1 MCHTLLTCFG
11 AVLKIH
17 GSVCDAK
24 LIRNNF
30 GEVSYS
36 VTLYGAT
43 DLTFSERY
51 RLSMVFREVLERI
64 FGSSRD
70 VIDFQCEYNRIIN
83 KYEGT
88 PLPLTA
94 TGDERLLATRWEN
107 AYEAA
112 LGAAF
117 VAVFGTLDKI
127 PEEAHFEIQE
137 ESDS

>member
-1 MCHTLLTCFG
+1 MGVF
-11 AVLKIH
+11 AMQ
-17 GSVCDAK
+17 K
-24 LIRNNF
+24 LVGNNF
-30 GEVSYS
+30 DEVSYS
-36 VTLYGAT
+36 VTWYGAT

-51 RLSMVFREVLERI
+51 RLAMVFREVLERI
-64 FGSSRD
+64 LGSSRD
-70 VIDFQCEYNRIIN
+70 VINFQGEYNRIIN
-83 KYEGT
+83 KYEGI

-94 TGDERLLATRWEN
+94 TGDESFLATRWEN

-117 VAVFGTLDKI
+117 VAVFGTLDNV

>member
-1 MCHTLLTCFG
+1 MQ
-11 AVLKIH
+11 
-17 GSVCDAK
+17 K
-24 LIRNNF
+24 LVGNNF
-30 GEVSYS
+30 DEVIFS

-64 FGSSRD
+64 LGSAQD
-70 VIDFQCEYNRIIN
+70 VIHFQCEYNRIIN

-88 PLPLTA
+88 PLPLSA
-94 TGDERLLATRWEN
+94 TGDERLLVTRWEN

-117 VAVFGTLDKI
+117 VAVFGTLDQA

>member
-1 MCHTLLTCFG
+1 MQ
-11 AVLKIH
+11 
-17 GSVCDAK
+17 K
-24 LIRNNF
+24 LIKKNVD
-30 GEVSYS
+30 EVGYS

-64 FGSSRD
+64 LGSSQD
-70 VIDFQCEYNRIIN
+70 VIDFQYNYNRIIN

-88 PLPLTA
+88 PLPLTV
-94 TGDERLLATRWEN
+94 TSDERLFVTRWEN

-112 LGAAF
+112 SGAAF
-117 VAVFGTLDKI
+117 VAVFGSLDRV

-137 ESDS
+137 ESNS